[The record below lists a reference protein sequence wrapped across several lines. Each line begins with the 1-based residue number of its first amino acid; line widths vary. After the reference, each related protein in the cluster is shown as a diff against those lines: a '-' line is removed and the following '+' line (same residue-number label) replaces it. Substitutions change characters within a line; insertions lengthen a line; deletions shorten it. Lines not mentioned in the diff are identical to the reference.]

1 MSRRNYFS
9 KCFLYV
15 FEFTFNPLSFTEKG
29 SVATFHV
36 MQAKTITFLD
46 CLFVGEKAGNHVH
59 HSCCH
64 LHNHNSLVD

>member
-36 MQAKTITFLD
+36 LQAKTITFLD